1 MKNSIDEK
9 EKELKSQGGRS
20 ISERPILKS
29 VALKSPCK
37 KKKVFTASSANS
49 NSQGLAQ
56 AWATSGPPP
65 PPRPIHGLAN
75 AEPGMVGTG
84 ALVQN
89 FAGASLHK
97 LY

>member
-1 MKNSIDEK
+1 M
-9 EKELKSQGGRS
+9 R
-20 ISERPILKS
+20 
-29 VALKSPCK
+29 
-37 KKKVFTASSANS
+37 S